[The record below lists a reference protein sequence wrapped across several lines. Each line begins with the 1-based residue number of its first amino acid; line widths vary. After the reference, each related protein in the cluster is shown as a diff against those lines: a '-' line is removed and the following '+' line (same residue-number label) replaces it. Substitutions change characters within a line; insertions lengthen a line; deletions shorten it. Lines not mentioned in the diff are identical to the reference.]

1 MKDESKTDNKQA
13 ADSAKSIVGKELTN
27 IIIVGGVKGGL
38 GKSLIGS
45 VAAFQMQ
52 AAKLSFEL
60 VDADADTPNVGLTY
74 ENKLYEK
81 FRNNRLAQVSATLAS
96 GDKDLS
102 LQQIVEQITFSGESG
117 NYFAADKI
125 ITLAE
130 KKNVLVVL
138 PALPATDLDRWLDQ
152 NDIVAMLADP
162 DNTIDLIHFFVSNG
176 TSESLQLFKDSVE
189 STKGKIPHVLVLNH
203 GSATNIN
210 WKWFDND
217 KQIAKYVEGYGFKS
231 IVFPEMIV
239 DPAIKNKIFSEYIPF
254 GDVLKAEWLP
264 TPSKR
269 RLNKWL
275 REATQALGS
284 TGYIPYHPDYLP

>member
-1 MKDESKTDNKQA
+1 MSNETSTKTASKE
-13 ADSAKSIVGKELTN
+13 VGKEVRKKDATS
-27 IIIVGGVKGGL
+27 IIIIGGVKGGL
-38 GKSLIGS
+38 GKSIIGG
-45 VAAFQMQ
+45 VAAFQMK

-74 ENKLYEK
+74 EQELYER
-81 FRNNRLAQVSATLAS
+81 FRNERLAQSSATLVP
-96 GDKDLS
+96 GDNDLP
-102 LQQIVEQITFSGESG
+102 LEQVEQITFSGEAG

-125 ITLAE
+125 ITIAE
-130 KKNVLVVL
+130 QKNVLVVL
-138 PALPATDLDRWLDQ
+138 PALPANDLDRWLDQ
-152 NDIVAMLADP
+152 NDIVGMLADP
-162 DNTIDLIHFFVSNG
+162 ENTTDAIHFFVTNG
-176 TSESLQLFKDSVE
+176 TPESLQLFKDSVE
-189 STKGKIPHVLVLNH
+189 SSKGKIPHVLVLNH
-203 GSATNIN
+203 GAATNIQ
-210 WKWFDND
+210 WKWFDRD
-217 KQIAKYVEGYGFKS
+217 KQIAKYLEQYGFKS

-239 DPAIKNKIFSEYIPF
+239 DPAIKNKIFSEYIPY

>member
-1 MKDESKTDNKQA
+1 MSNETSTKTASKE
-13 ADSAKSIVGKELTN
+13 VGKEVRKKDATS
-27 IIIVGGVKGGL
+27 IIIIGGVKGGL
-38 GKSLIGS
+38 GKSIIGG
-45 VAAFQMQ
+45 VAAFQMK

-74 ENKLYEK
+74 EQELYER
-81 FRNNRLAQVSATLAS
+81 FRNERLAQSSATLVP
-96 GDKDLS
+96 GDNDLP
-102 LQQIVEQITFSGESG
+102 LEQVEQITFSGEAD

-125 ITLAE
+125 ITIAE
-130 KKNVLVVL
+130 QKNVLVVL
-138 PALPATDLDRWLDQ
+138 PALPANDLDRWLDQ
-152 NDIVAMLADP
+152 NDIVGMLADP
-162 DNTIDLIHFFVSNG
+162 ENTTDVVHYFVTNG
-176 TSESLQLFKDSVE
+176 TSESLDLFKDSVE
-189 STKGKIPHVLVLNH
+189 SSKGKIPHVLVLNH
-203 GSATNIN
+203 GAATNIQ
-210 WKWFDND
+210 WKWFDRD
-217 KQIAKYVEGYGFKS
+217 KQIAKYLEQYGFKS

-239 DPAIKNKIFSEYIPF
+239 DPAIKNKIFSEYIPY

>member
-1 MKDESKTDNKQA
+1 MSNETSTKTASKE
-13 ADSAKSIVGKELTN
+13 VGKEVRKKDATS
-27 IIIVGGVKGGL
+27 IIIIGGVKGGL
-38 GKSLIGS
+38 GKSIIGG
-45 VAAFQMQ
+45 VAAFQMK

-74 ENKLYEK
+74 EKELYEQ
-81 FRNNRLAQVSATLAS
+81 FRNERLAQSSATLVP
-96 GDKDLS
+96 GDNDLP
-102 LQQIVEQITFSGESG
+102 LEQVEQITFSGEAG

-125 ITLAE
+125 IIIAE

-138 PALPATDLDRWLDQ
+138 PALPASDLDRWLDQ
-152 NDIVAMLADP
+152 NDIVGMLADP
-162 DNTIDLIHFFVSNG
+162 ENTTDAIHFFVTNG
-176 TSESLQLFKDSVE
+176 TPESLGLFKDSVE
-189 STKGKIPHVLVLNH
+189 SSKGKIPHVLVLNH
-203 GSATNIN
+203 GAATNIQ
-210 WKWFDND
+210 WKWFDRD
-217 KQIAKYVEGYGFKS
+217 KQIAKYLEQYGFKS

-239 DPAIKNKIFSEYIPF
+239 DPAIKNKIFSEYIPY
-254 GDVLKAEWLP
+254 GDVLKADWLP